1 MSTKLVSG
9 TPCPL
14 FPDGWVT
21 RSWYQSTSIWLGA
34 LHVFLL
40 DEFFFLMPE
49 FYGFGIKIGKQ
60 TVTWYQNELNIEK
73 YLTCLSMMKE
83 IV

>member
-1 MSTKLVSG
+1 
-9 TPCPL
+9 
-14 FPDGWVT
+14 
-21 RSWYQSTSIWLGA
+21 
-34 LHVFLL
+34 
-40 DEFFFLMPE
+40 MPE
-49 FYGFGIKIGKQ
+49 FYGLSIKIGKQ